1 MKCLFKLY
9 RVCNII
15 NVLCQDQHQQSCD
28 KAKEFGSEKFVKL
41 YCAMCIKSLYAKRF
55 KLIKYSVVNT
65 L

>member
-1 MKCLFKLY
+1 VKCLFKLY
-9 RVCNII
+9 RACNII
-15 NVLCQDQHQQSCD
+15 NTLCQDQQSCD
-28 KAKEFGSEKFVKL
+28 KAKDFGSEKFVKL